1 MNTSPKVDKTQSP
14 EVQELQKRDIALF
27 FKEDGDEGFNPK
39 RNKAIISQTI
49 RKNEE
54 NRKRI
59 LREEED
65 NIRERADAVATY
77 LKSKV
82 AEGSSPV
89 EKYFGKRYLAYLR
102 GMKITNILKSRLQN
116 QEREI
121 YLPK

>member
-27 FKEDGDEGFNPK
+27 FKEDGDEGFNPE
-39 RNKAIISQTI
+39 RNKAIIKETI
-49 RKNEE
+49 RKNQE

-82 AEGSSPV
+82 AEGSTPV